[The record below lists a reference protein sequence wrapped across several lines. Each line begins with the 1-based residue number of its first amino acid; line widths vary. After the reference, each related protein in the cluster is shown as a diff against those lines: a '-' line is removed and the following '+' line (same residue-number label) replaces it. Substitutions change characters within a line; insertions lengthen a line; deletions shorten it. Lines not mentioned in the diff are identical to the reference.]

1 MGRIIGIDLG
11 TTNSVAAYWVRKRA
25 KVIEND
31 VTRSYILP
39 SAVTVNEFGQRV
51 VGQDAKDRL
60 GSGSTNV
67 IYSIKRFMGMDFDD
81 PNSKKALE
89 NIGYRVRASENGEVE
104 VLLHD
109 KYYSPIEISAMILQ
123 QLKSDAELQ
132 LGEAVT
138 HAVITVPAY
147 FGQRQKD
154 ATREAGKL
162 AGLHVARIINEPTAA
177 ALAFG
182 IESHDE
188 EPKFVLVYDF
198 GGGTFDVSILA
209 IAGQTYDV
217 LNIDGDNFLGG
228 DDLDKLMMERILAE
242 QNDKRL
248 AEDSVTKCIIKSRAE
263 QAKIELSRV
272 SCTQILHSFQSGIGK
287 TVNINIT
294 IERSEFENMI
304 ADSVDK
310 SLAIVDR
317 ALAGAYLERDD
328 ISHVLLVGGTT
339 RIPYVRKKLKEM
351 FGAEKVQIDV
361 DPMQCVALGAAV
373 QSVAL
378 TQEEIEGEALRAAEI
393 TGVAADD
400 LPANEIT
407 GIDSF
412 DLPTITITD
421 VTSKHIGIKTSDTD
435 AFAVVIEKG
444 TVIPTTI
451 PLTRLFFTNRF
462 DQREYVLPV
471 YEVEAPSKKAAEEQ
485 PLEPRMQIGVIQN
498 NLLPAGLPENTPIMV
513 EMSIDRDGILY
524 VSSYVSNDKEH
535 TFVEKSFTFGRS
547 TKHTSSNVLEGLEF
561 HANMFHD
568 IINSPELRKYLAPG
582 QRKRAADLI
591 SQAQCALNDGDQ
603 HEGAVVLNQ
612 MEQLRR
618 EFPAPTEDVFWA
630 SVLSVDSDISA
641 VDRNRLQQIMRQME
655 QAISRNEIDTANQH
669 LHQLRQTTVQIIDK
683 LPANNLLRKSR

>member
-31 VTRSYILP
+31 ITRSYILP

-67 IYSIKRFMGMDFDD
+67 IYSIKRFMGMDFED
-81 PNSKKALE
+81 PSSKKALE
-89 NIGYRVRASENGEVE
+89 NLGYKVRASENGEVE

-109 KYYSPIEISAMILQ
+109 KYYSPIEISAMILE

-228 DDLDKLMMERILAE
+228 DDLDELLMDKILAE
-242 QNDKRL
+242 QNDKRF
-248 AEDSVTKCIIKSRAE
+248 AEDSVTKCIVKSRAE

-272 SCTQILHSFQSGIGK
+272 SCTQILQSFQSGTGK
-287 TVNINIT
+287 TVNINMT
-294 IERSEFENMI
+294 IERTQFENMI

-317 ALAGAYLERDD
+317 ALAGAFLERDD

-351 FGAEKVQIDV
+351 FGADKVQIDV

-378 TQEEIEGEALRAAEI
+378 TQEETEGEALRAAEI
-393 TGVAADD
+393 TGIAADD
-400 LPANEIT
+400 LTDTEIT
-407 GIDSF
+407 GIDPV
-412 DLPTITITD
+412 DIPTITITD
-421 VTSKHIGIKTSDTD
+421 VTSKHIGVKTADAN

-444 TVIPTTI
+444 TVFPTTV
-451 PLTRLFFTNRF
+451 PLPREFFTNRF

-471 YEVEAPSKKAAEEQ
+471 YEVEAPTKKVAEEQ
-485 PLEPRMQIGVIQN
+485 PLDPRTQIGVVQN
-498 NLLPAGLPENTPIMV
+498 NRLPAGLPENTPILV

-524 VSSYVSNDKEH
+524 VSSYASNNKES

-547 TKHTSSNVLEGLEF
+547 AKHASSDVTEGLQF
-561 HANMFHD
+561 HSAMFHD
-568 IINSPELRKYLAPG
+568 IVNSQDLRKYLAPG
-582 QRKRAADLI
+582 QREQATALI
-591 SQAQCALNDGDQ
+591 SRAQCALDEANQ
-603 HEGAVVLNQ
+603 QEGAVVLNQ
-612 MEQLRR
+612 MEQLRKD
-618 EFPAPTEDVFWA
+618 FPAPIEDVFWT
-630 SVLSVDSDISA
+630 SVLSVDPDISA
-641 VDRNRLQQIMRQME
+641 VDRNQLQQIKGLME
-655 QAISRNEIDTANQH
+655 QAISRNDIDTANRH
-669 LHQLRQTTVQIIDK
+669 LHQLRQKTTEVIDK